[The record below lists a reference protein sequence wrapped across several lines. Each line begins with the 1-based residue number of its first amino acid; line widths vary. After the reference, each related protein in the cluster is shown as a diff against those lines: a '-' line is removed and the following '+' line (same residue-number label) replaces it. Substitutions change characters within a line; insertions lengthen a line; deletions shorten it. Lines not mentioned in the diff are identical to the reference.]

1 MAQKKVLIL
10 FGPTA
15 SGKSNIALK
24 ISANVKATIINAD
37 SMQIYKNLRILTSR
51 PSEEDEKKFSH
62 RLYGIMDGAENCSV
76 ASWLELAKEEIQTSW
91 NQNTLPILV
100 GGTGMYLKSLMEG
113 ISEIPSIP
121 DSIKLE
127 TEEVLKNKGL
137 EYLYKRLVESNKQT
151 VINKQDKQRI
161 IRAFNVLKS
170 TGKSIEEWQ
179 KVNKKILEDVN
190 FEIYLPPTER
200 ENLYKASEERFD
212 KMFEKG
218 AVEEVRGLLEQNLG
232 VHCSVMKA
240 IGVREIQG
248 YLNNEIS
255 EEECVN
261 LSKKNTRNYIKRQL
275 TWIRG
280 NNISSNTDI
289 KKYI

>member
-24 ISANVKATIINAD
+24 ISENVKATIINAD
-37 SMQIYKNLRILTSR
+37 SMQVYQNLRILTSR
-51 PSEEDEKKFSH
+51 PSEEDEKKVEH
-62 RLYGIMDGAENCSV
+62 KLYGIMDGMQNCSV
-76 ASWLELAKEEIQTSW
+76 ASWLELAKEEINISW
-91 NQNTLPILV
+91 NQNRLPILV
-100 GGTGMYLKSLMEG
+100 GGTGMYLKSLIEG

-127 TEEVLKNKGL
+127 TEETLENNGL
-137 EYLYKRLVESNKQT
+137 EYLYKTLIESNKHT
-151 VINKQDKQRI
+151 VINKQDKQRV
-161 IRAFNVLKS
+161 IRAFNVLKF

-179 KVNKKILEDVN
+179 KVNKKILEDVDY
-190 FEIYLPPTER
+190 EIYLPPIDR
-200 ENLYKASEERFD
+200 EKLYKASEERFD
-212 KMFEKG
+212 EMFKKG

-232 VHCSVMKA
+232 IHCSVMKA
-240 IGVREIQG
+240 IGVREIQR

-280 NNISSNTDI
+280 NNISSNIDI

>member
-37 SMQIYKNLRILTSR
+37 SMQVYKNLRILTSR

-179 KVNKKILEDVN
+179 KVNKKILEDVD
-190 FEIYLPPTER
+190 FEIYLPPIER
-200 ENLYKASEERFD
+200 ENLYKTSEERFD
-212 KMFEKG
+212 GMLEKG
-218 AVEEVRGLLEQNLG
+218 AVEEVRGLLEQNID
-232 VHCSVMKA
+232 VNCSVMKA

-255 EEECVN
+255 EEACAN

-275 TWIRG
+275 TWVRS
-280 NNISSNTDI
+280 NNISSNVDI

>member
-1 MAQKKVLIL
+1 MAQKKVLVL

-37 SMQIYKNLRILTSR
+37 SMQVYKNLRILTSR
-51 PSEEDEKKFSH
+51 PSEEDEKKVEH
-62 RLYGIMDGAENCSV
+62 KLYGIMDGMQNCSV
-76 ASWLELAKEEIQTSW
+76 ASWLGLAKEEIHISW

-100 GGTGMYLKSLMEG
+100 GGTGMYLKSLIEG

-127 TEEVLKNKGL
+127 TEETLENNGL
-137 EYLYKRLVESNKQT
+137 EYLYKTLIESNKHT
-151 VINKQDKQRI
+151 VINKQDKQRV
-161 IRAFNVLKS
+161 IRAFNVLKF

-179 KVNKKILEDVN
+179 KVNKKILEDVDY
-190 FEIYLPPTER
+190 EIYIPPIDR
-200 ENLYKASEERFD
+200 EKLYKASEERFD
-212 KMFEKG
+212 EMFKKG
-218 AVEEVRGLLEQNLG
+218 AVEEVQGLLEQNLG
-232 VHCSVMKA
+232 IHCSVMKA
-240 IGVREIQG
+240 IGVREIQR

-280 NNISSNTDI
+280 NNISSNIDI

>member
-15 SGKSNIALK
+15 SGKSNLALK
-24 ISANVKATIINAD
+24 ISANIKATIINAD

-51 PSEEDEKKFSH
+51 PSKEDEEKVAHK
-62 RLYGIMDGAENCSV
+62 LYGIMDGVENCSV
-76 ASWLELAKEEIQTSW
+76 ASWLELANDEIQKSW
-91 NQNTLPILV
+91 SKNTLPILV

-127 TEEVLKNKGL
+127 TEEILRTNGL
-137 EYLYKRLVESNKQT
+137 EYLYKILIESNNKT
-151 VINKQDKQRI
+151 LINKKDTQRI
-161 IRAFNVLKS
+161 VRAFNVLKF

-190 FEIYLPPTER
+190 FEIYLPPMER
-200 ENLYKASEERFD
+200 QNLYMSCEKRFD
-212 KMFEKG
+212 EMFERG
-218 AVEEVRGLLEQNLG
+218 AVEEVRRLLEQNLD
-232 VHCSVMKA
+232 VSRSIMKA
-240 IGVREIQG
+240 IGVREIQQ
-248 YLNNEIS
+248 YLSNQIDRD
-255 EEECVN
+255 ECVN

-280 NNISSNTDI
+280 NNISSNIDI

>member
-24 ISANVKATIINAD
+24 ISANVKATIVNAD
-37 SMQIYKNLRILTSR
+37 SMQVYKNLRILTSR

-62 RLYGIMDGAENCSV
+62 KPYGIINGAENCSV

-137 EYLYKRLVESNKQT
+137 EHLYKRLIESNKQT

-179 KVNKKILEDVN
+179 KVNKKILEDVD
-190 FEIYLPPTER
+190 FEIYLPPIER
-200 ENLYKASEERFD
+200 ENLYKTSEERFD
-212 KMFEKG
+212 QMLEKG
-218 AVEEVRGLLEQNLG
+218 AVEEVRGLLEQNID
-232 VHCSVMKA
+232 VNCSVMKA

-255 EEECVN
+255 EETCAN

-275 TWIRG
+275 TWIRS
-280 NNISSNTDI
+280 NNISSNIDI

>member
-15 SGKSNIALK
+15 SGKSNLAIK
-24 ISANVKATIINAD
+24 ISANIKATIINAD

-51 PSEEDEKKFSH
+51 PSKEDEEKVAHK
-62 RLYGIMDGAENCSV
+62 LYGIMDGVENCSV
-76 ASWLELAKEEIQTSW
+76 ASWLELAKDEIQKSW
-91 NQNTLPILV
+91 SKNTLPILV

-127 TEEVLKNKGL
+127 TEEILRTNGL
-137 EYLYKRLVESNKQT
+137 EYLYKILIESNNKT
-151 VINKQDKQRI
+151 LINKKDTQRI
-161 IRAFNVLKS
+161 VRAFNVLKF

-190 FEIYLPPTER
+190 FEIYLPPMER
-200 ENLYKASEERFD
+200 ENLYMDCEKRFD
-212 KMFEKG
+212 EMFERG
-218 AVEEVRGLLEQNLG
+218 AVEEVRRLLEQNLD
-232 VHCSVMKA
+232 VSRSIMKA
-240 IGVREIQG
+240 IGVREIQQ
-248 YLNNEIS
+248 YLSNQIDRD
-255 EEECVN
+255 ECVN

-280 NNISSNTDI
+280 NNISSNIDI

>member
-15 SGKSNIALK
+15 SGKSNLALK
-24 ISANVKATIINAD
+24 ISANIKATIINAD

-51 PSEEDEKKFSH
+51 PSKEDEEKVAHK
-62 RLYGIMDGAENCSV
+62 LYGIMDGVENCSV
-76 ASWLELAKEEIQTSW
+76 ASWLELAKDEIQKSW
-91 NQNTLPILV
+91 SKNTLPILV

-127 TEEVLKNKGL
+127 TEEILRTNGL
-137 EYLYKRLVESNKQT
+137 EYLYKILIESNNKT
-151 VINKQDKQRI
+151 LINKKDTQRI
-161 IRAFNVLKS
+161 VRAFNVLKF

-190 FEIYLPPTER
+190 FEIYLPPMER
-200 ENLYKASEERFD
+200 QNLYMSCEKRFD
-212 KMFEKG
+212 EMFERG
-218 AVEEVRGLLEQNLG
+218 AVEEVRRLLEQNLD
-232 VHCSVMKA
+232 VSRSIMKA
-240 IGVREIQG
+240 IGVREIQQ
-248 YLNNEIS
+248 YLSNQIDRD
-255 EEECVN
+255 ECVN

-280 NNISSNTDI
+280 NNISSNIDI

>member
-15 SGKSNIALK
+15 SGKSNLALK
-24 ISANVKATIINAD
+24 ISANIKATIINAD

-51 PSEEDEKKFSH
+51 PSKEDEEKVAHK
-62 RLYGIMDGAENCSV
+62 LYGIMDGVENCSV
-76 ASWLELAKEEIQTSW
+76 ASWLELAKDEIQKSW
-91 NQNTLPILV
+91 SKNTLPILV

-127 TEEVLKNKGL
+127 TEEILRTNGL
-137 EYLYKRLVESNKQT
+137 EYLYKILIESNNKT
-151 VINKQDKQRI
+151 LINKKDTQRI
-161 IRAFNVLKS
+161 VRAFNVLKF

-190 FEIYLPPTER
+190 FEIYLPPMER
-200 ENLYKASEERFD
+200 ENLYMDCEKRFD
-212 KMFEKG
+212 EMFERG
-218 AVEEVRGLLEQNLG
+218 AVEEVRRLLEQNLD
-232 VHCSVMKA
+232 VSRSIMKA
-240 IGVREIQG
+240 IGVREIQQ
-248 YLNNEIS
+248 YLSNQIDRD
-255 EEECVN
+255 ECVN

-280 NNISSNTDI
+280 NNISSNIDI

>member
-37 SMQIYKNLRILTSR
+37 SMQVYKNLRILTSR

-62 RLYGIMDGAENCSV
+62 KLYGIMDGAENCSV

-179 KVNKKILEDVN
+179 KVNKKILEDVD
-190 FEIYLPPTER
+190 FEIYLPPIER
-200 ENLYKASEERFD
+200 ENLYKTSEERFD
-212 KMFEKG
+212 QMLEKG
-218 AVEEVRGLLEQNLG
+218 AVEEVRGLLEQNID
-232 VHCSVMKA
+232 VNCSVMKA

-255 EEECVN
+255 EETCAN

-275 TWIRG
+275 TWIRS
-280 NNISSNTDI
+280 NNISSNIDI

>member
-1 MAQKKVLIL
+1 MSQKKVLIL

-24 ISANVKATIINAD
+24 ISANIKTTIINAD
-37 SMQIYKNLRILTSR
+37 SIQVYKNLRILTSR
-51 PSEEDEKKFSH
+51 PSEEDEKKVTH
-62 RLYGIMDGAENCSV
+62 RLYGIMDGEKNCSV
-76 ASWLELAKEEIQTSW
+76 ASWLELAKEEIQKGW
-91 NQNTLPILV
+91 NKNTLPILV

-121 DSIKLE
+121 DPIKLE
-127 TEEVLKNKGL
+127 TEKILKNKGL
-137 EYLYKRLVESNKQT
+137 EYLYKILLESNNQT
-151 VINKQDKQRI
+151 TINKKDTQRI
-161 IRAFNVLKS
+161 IRAFNVLQS

-179 KVNKKILEDVN
+179 KVNKKILEDLD
-190 FEIYLPPTER
+190 FEIYLPPIER

-212 KMFEKG
+212 EMFEKG
-218 AVEEVRGLLEQNLG
+218 AVEEVRRLLKQNLDIN
-232 VHCSVMKA
+232 CSVMKA
-240 IGVREIQG
+240 IGVREIQR
-248 YLNNEIS
+248 YLNKEIS
-255 EEECVN
+255 KDECVN

-280 NNISSNTDI
+280 NNISSNIDI

>member
-1 MAQKKVLIL
+1 MSQKKVLIL

-24 ISANVKATIINAD
+24 ISANIKTTIINAD
-37 SMQIYKNLRILTSR
+37 SIQVYKNLRILTSR
-51 PSEEDEKKFSH
+51 PSEEDEKKVTH
-62 RLYGIMDGAENCSV
+62 RLYGIMDGEKNCSV
-76 ASWLELAKEEIQTSW
+76 ASWLELAKEEIQKGW
-91 NQNTLPILV
+91 NKNTLPILV

-121 DSIKLE
+121 DPIKLE
-127 TEEVLKNKGL
+127 TEKILKNKGL
-137 EYLYKRLVESNKQT
+137 EYLYKILLESNNQT
-151 VINKQDKQRI
+151 TINKKDTQRI
-161 IRAFNVLKS
+161 IRAFNVLQS

-179 KVNKKILEDVN
+179 KVNKKILEDLD
-190 FEIYLPPTER
+190 FEIYLPPIER

-212 KMFEKG
+212 EMFEKG
-218 AVEEVRGLLEQNLG
+218 AVEEVRRLLKQNLDIN
-232 VHCSVMKA
+232 CSVMKA
-240 IGVREIQG
+240 IGVREIQR
-248 YLNNEIS
+248 YLNKEIS
-255 EEECVN
+255 KDECVN

-280 NNISSNTDI
+280 NNISSNINI

>member
-37 SMQIYKNLRILTSR
+37 SMQVYKNLRILTSR

-137 EYLYKRLVESNKQT
+137 EHLYKRLIESNKQT

-179 KVNKKILEDVN
+179 KVNKKILEDVD
-190 FEIYLPPTER
+190 FEIYLPPIER
-200 ENLYKASEERFD
+200 ENLYKTSEERFD
-212 KMFEKG
+212 QMLEKG
-218 AVEEVRGLLEQNLG
+218 AVEEVRGLLEQNID
-232 VHCSVMKA
+232 VNCSVMKA

-255 EEECVN
+255 EETCAN

-275 TWIRG
+275 TWIRS
-280 NNISSNTDI
+280 NNISSNIDI

>member
-37 SMQIYKNLRILTSR
+37 SMQVYKNLRILTSR
-51 PSEEDEKKFSH
+51 PSEEDEKKVEH
-62 RLYGIMDGAENCSV
+62 KLYGIIDGMQNFSV
-76 ASWLELAKEEIQTSW
+76 ASWLELAREEIHISW

-100 GGTGMYLKSLMEG
+100 GGTGMYLKSLIEG

-127 TEEVLKNKGL
+127 TEETLENNGL
-137 EYLYKRLVESNKQT
+137 EYLYKTLIESNKHT

-161 IRAFNVLKS
+161 IRAFNVLKF

-179 KVNKKILEDVN
+179 KVNKKILEDVDY
-190 FEIYLPPTER
+190 EIYIPPIDR
-200 ENLYKASEERFD
+200 EKLYKASEERFD
-212 KMFEKG
+212 EMFKKG
-218 AVEEVRGLLEQNLG
+218 AVEEVRGLLEQNLDI
-232 VHCSVMKA
+232 HCSVMKA
-240 IGVREIQG
+240 IGVREIQR

-255 EEECVN
+255 EERCVN

-280 NNISSNTDI
+280 NNISSNIDI